1 MVVIAQT
8 IIEVTADFKEVL
20 TQLKAQANAN
30 LKFNKTS
37 EEKIRIIIELTR
49 EQTAVIHLYYKY
61 LVEQRQRIEQ
71 LGYSLPSLTDLQ
83 SGPPP
88 MHY

>member
-30 LKFNKTS
+30 LEFNRTS
-37 EEKIRIIIELTR
+37 EEKIQVTVNLTR
-49 EQTAVIHLYYKY
+49 EQTAVIHFYYKY
-61 LVEQRQRIEQ
+61 IVEQRQRIEQ
-71 LGYSLPSLTDLQ
+71 LGYSWPTLTDLQ
-83 SGPPP
+83 PGPPP
-88 MHY
+88 MHH